1 MSLFCG
7 CRINTKMANAFER
20 LKSDFGE
27 SLLDPRTD
35 ASRKWFLDKV
45 QQVSYRPNRASVMR
59 KPPMREQNRV
69 LPGMMYMFY
78 YNPKHKQTLPYY
90 DSFPLVILLD
100 ANSKGMEALNLH
112 YLPLKLRQ
120 KLFYGLLNRVEGK
133 GLDEDSYIEVTY
145 DYLKGARSLKEYR
158 PCYKRY
164 LSQNVRG
171 SIANVPAPE
180 WEIALHLPLASF
192 KKQDESA
199 VHKESRRI
207 IENF

>member
-1 MSLFCG
+1 
-7 CRINTKMANAFER
+7 MANAFER
-20 LKSDFGE
+20 LKNDFGE

-59 KPPMREQNRV
+59 KPPMREQSRV

-78 YNPKHKQTLPYY
+78 YNPKHKKTLPYY
-90 DSFPLVILLD
+90 DSFPLIILLD
-100 ANSKGMEALNLH
+100 TNSTGIEALNLH
-112 YLPLKLRQ
+112 YLPLRLRQ
-120 KLFYGLLNRVEGK
+120 KLFYGLLNKVAGK
-133 GLDEDSYIEVTY
+133 ELDDDSNIDVTY
-145 DYLKGARSLKEYR
+145 DYLKGARSLKEYK

-164 LSQNVRG
+164 LTQNIAG
-171 SIANVPAPE
+171 SVANVPAPE

-192 KKQDESA
+192 KKQDENT
-199 VHKESRRI
+199 VHKESQRI